1 MPKASASRKRNLL
14 ESRLV
19 PEPITRFGGKPEIF
33 QAQCVRTST
42 GFDTRRRM
50 VSGLQREPMAH
61 KRWVV
66 RLVQPC
72 WLVEGAKTRTE
83 AALIGH
89 KVIQKSKEIKSQVHD
104 CQFDLVGIM
113 KVPKN
118 QSHRSLELQKIAVG
132 EASAYKMK

>member
-19 PEPITRFGGKPEIF
+19 PEPITRLGGKPEIF

-50 VSGLQREPMAH
+50 VSGLQREPMAR
-61 KRWVV
+61 KGWIV

-72 WLVEGAKTRTE
+72 WLVDSAKARTE
-83 AALIGH
+83 AALVGRRVIH
-89 KVIQKSKEIKSQVHD
+89 K
-104 CQFDLVGIM
+104 
-113 KVPKN
+113 PKT
-118 QSHRSLELQKIAVG
+118 
-132 EASAYKMK
+132 